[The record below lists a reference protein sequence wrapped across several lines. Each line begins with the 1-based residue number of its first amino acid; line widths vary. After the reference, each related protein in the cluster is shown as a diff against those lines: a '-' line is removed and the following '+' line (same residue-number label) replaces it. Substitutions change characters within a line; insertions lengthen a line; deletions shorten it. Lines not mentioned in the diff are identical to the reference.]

1 MIFSELFSEKEIIDS
16 IPMAIYRALVWKK
29 SQLEEI
35 GELTKEKV
43 RLLER
48 GKNKDFI
55 GRENYKQE
63 LTALV
68 RSKNFGG

>member
-1 MIFSELFSEKEIIDS
+1 
-16 IPMAIYRALVWKK
+16 MAIYRALVWKK

-55 GRENYKQE
+55 G
-63 LTALV
+63 TAHIVLMDV
-68 RSKNFGG
+68 SFTFLWRF